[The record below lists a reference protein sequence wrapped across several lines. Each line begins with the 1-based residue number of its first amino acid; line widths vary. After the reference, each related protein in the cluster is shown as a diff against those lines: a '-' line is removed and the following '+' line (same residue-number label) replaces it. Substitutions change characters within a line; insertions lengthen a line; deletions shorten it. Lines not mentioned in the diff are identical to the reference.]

1 MLTRYLY
8 SAIAAAILFAT
19 GSLDAAAQH
28 HTEQRDMSILQ
39 LVEAAQT
46 GADHEAIA
54 KRLEK
59 DAIQFDEQAAE
70 HELLAK
76 RYGRGPAR
84 TKGNAASLGNHCG
97 RLAKNLKA
105 SAQDSRALAE
115 LHREIAHQ
123 LEK

>member
-1 MLTRYLY
+1 
-8 SAIAAAILFAT
+8 
-19 GSLDAAAQH
+19 
-28 HTEQRDMSILQ
+28 MSILQ
-39 LVEAAQT
+39 LVEAAET

-54 KRLEK
+54 QRLEE

-70 HELLAK
+70 HELRAR

-84 TKGNAASLGNHCG
+84 AKGNAASLGNHCG
-97 RLAKNLKA
+97 RLARSLKA